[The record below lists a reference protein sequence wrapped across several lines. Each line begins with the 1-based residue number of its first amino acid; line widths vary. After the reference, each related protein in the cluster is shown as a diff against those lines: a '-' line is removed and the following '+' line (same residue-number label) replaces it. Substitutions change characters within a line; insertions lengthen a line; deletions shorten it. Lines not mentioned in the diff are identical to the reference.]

1 MIQRICIGGTGVS
14 NVLVVVQHLFRPAEV
29 YHVAH
34 TQNTDFIKEFE
45 NVRTRLVNGKENQFT
60 SARDVPEV

>member
-45 NVRTRLVNGKENQFT
+45 NVRTRLVNG
-60 SARDVPEV
+60 